1 MLQISFEHDHRLIHS
16 STDTTQ
22 ASETEPAGCWA
33 TDQGST
39 TCTEN
44 TFFRMKHSRKMVL
57 IPEEEYARWTNAS
70 KQELTPTET
79 SEGLKICAQSCPGER
94 RLIQTEP
101 TQKKITQLNP
111 TKVKSTQTEPA
122 ISEKPI
128 QNERGL
134 KICAQSGSGERR
146 LTQTGP
152 IKKKITQTEQAKKKI
167 TQPGTNKRLP
177 AGWLPF

>member
-1 MLQISFEHDHRLIHS
+1 MHKFV
-16 STDTTQ
+16 T
-22 ASETEPAGCWA
+22 
-33 TDQGST
+33 
-39 TCTEN
+39 
-44 TFFRMKHSRKMVL
+44 
-57 IPEEEYARWTNAS
+57 
-70 KQELTPTET
+70 
-79 SEGLKICAQSCPGER
+79 
-94 RLIQTEP
+94 QTEP

-152 IKKKITQTEQAKKKI
+152 INKKITNRSDQEKITQTEPAKKKI

>member
-1 MLQISFEHDHRLIHS
+1 M
-16 STDTTQ
+16 TQ

-57 IPEEEYARWTNAS
+57 IPEEEYARWTNTS

-79 SEGLKICAQSCPGER
+79 SEGLKICAQLCPGER
-94 RLIQTEP
+94 RLTQTEP

-134 KICAQSGSGERR
+134 KICAQSCPGERR
-146 LTQTGP
+146 LTQTDP
-152 IKKKITQTEQAKKKI
+152 IKKKITQTDPIKKKTTQTEPAKKKI

-177 AGWLPF
+177 AGWLHF

>member
-1 MLQISFEHDHRLIHS
+1 M
-16 STDTTQ
+16 DT
-22 ASETEPAGCWA
+22 APAFETEPPGCWA

-57 IPEEEYARWTNAS
+57 IPEEEYAWWTNAG

-79 SEGLKICAQSCPGER
+79 SEKPIQNDQGLKICAQSCPGER
-94 RLIQTEP
+94 RLTQTGP
-101 TQKKITQLNP
+101 TKKKITQLKP
-111 TKVKSTQTEPA
+111 TKMKSTKTEPTT
-122 ISEKPI
+122 SEKPI

-146 LTQTGP
+146 LTQTEP
-152 IKKKITQTEQAKKKI
+152 IKKKITQTEPAKKKI